1 MGKKLLEK
9 ASLVPGVRQAASPE
23 VIPMV
28 KAPRTA
34 PGTMMTFMTA
44 QSDTLAENEQLRDR
58 VVELER
64 GERLRELDPAVIAPS
79 RWANRHDT
87 SFRSAEFESLKA
99 DIAAAKGN
107 VQPIRVRRAQGRID
121 GTEFELIY
129 GHRRHRACAELGLP
143 VLAQIVD
150 ATDQELFEQM
160 ERENRSRSDLS
171 AWEQGAMYRRAL
183 DDGLYPSLRQLAESL
198 DVDPSLVSKS
208 VALARLP
215 AEVVSAF
222 ERPVDIQF
230 RWAAPL
236 TAAVEKDAAA
246 LITMATKLAR
256 DGGNRT
262 AKQVFELLVGQAA
275 GGAEVRELTREGRAV
290 GRFTSDPKKGAT
302 LTIRPEA
309 LDKDVL
315 ALLDRLLAKV
325 SREAGK

>member
-1 MGKKLLEK
+1 MGKKLLGK
-9 ASLVPGVRQAASPE
+9 ASLVPGVRQTASPE
-23 VIPMV
+23 VNPLV
-28 KAPRTA
+28 KPRTA
-34 PGTMMTFMTA
+34 PGTMMTFMSA

-99 DIAAAKGN
+99 DISAAKGN
-107 VQPIRVRRAQGRID
+107 VQPIRVRRAPGRDD

-215 AEVVSAF
+215 VEVVSAF
-222 ERPVDIQF
+222 ERPMDIQF

-246 LITMATKLAR
+246 LIAKATKLAR
-256 DGGNRT
+256 DGSNRT

-315 ALLDRLLAKV
+315 ALIDKLVARV